1 MDMSLFDRLVGRPLA
16 SAEEPVQRVKVPKGV
31 AVSGLD
37 ALGSVASSPEAAL
50 TVLIPAG
57 TRSFDMYCRS
67 RSKTREERTASSSRS
82 WLLRGG
88 LNSFFITTR
97 AVLQI
102 RLLFGRRKTCRDRRS
117 PLATIS
123 AIGRERCEKE

>member
-37 ALGSVASSPEAAL
+37 ALGSVASRPEAAL

-57 TRSFDMYCRS
+57 TCSFDVLEVEIENPRRKNGVVFPRLVAARWYQQFLYNYSRGSPDQTAFRQKKDVS
-67 RSKTREERTASSSRS
+67 RSSKSFGDC
-82 WLLRGG
+82 LRHRPG
-88 LNSFFITTR
+88 TM
-97 AVLQI
+97 
-102 RLLFGRRKTCRDRRS
+102 
-117 PLATIS
+117 
-123 AIGRERCEKE
+123 

>member
-1 MDMSLFDRLVGRPLA
+1 
-16 SAEEPVQRVKVPKGV
+16 VQRVKVPRGV

-37 ALGSVASSPEAAL
+37 ALGSVASRPEAAL

-57 TRSFDMYCRS
+57 TLSFDMYCRS

-88 LNSFFITTR
+88 INSFFITTR
-97 AVLQI
+97 AVLQM
-102 RLLFGRRKTCRDRRS
+102 RLLSAEENVSRSSNSFGDCLRHRPGTM
-117 PLATIS
+117 
-123 AIGRERCEKE
+123 